1 MVAPR
6 AKSVA
11 EEAFDELSSL
21 VHNDWDSLDPF
32 TLARLERA
40 ARNGISVDP
49 ILAHQVLGIV
59 AAIRWDDAT
68 MDEQFGIAMRYDT
81 GATVEEN
88 YASTLDGV
96 ERCIESANMYERAAN
111 THPTDLAIWRLAMRA
126 NWQAGRWQRTLELA
140 DVLAQR
146 SPDEE
151 FPHLETQKQLIA
163 MAERNGVSLS
173 TIETLHT
180 ALYSFLHDRRV
191 HSVGTT
197 CHSDTT
203 PGEESI
209 YIMVRIRG
217 DLEQVKRLDE
227 ELTPVL
233 FDAVDDLPLGS
244 FCIGLV
250 AEERE
255 DARVS

>member
-1 MVAPR
+1 MAAPR

-21 VHNDWDSLDPF
+21 VHKDWGSIDSF

-40 ARNGISVDP
+40 AKNGIPVDP
-49 ILAHQVLGIV
+49 VLAHQVLGIV

-68 MDEQFGIAMRYDT
+68 MDEQFGIAMRYDA

-88 YASTLDGV
+88 YASTLDGAG
-96 ERCIESANMYERAAN
+96 RCIESANLYERAAN
-111 THPTDLAIWRLAMRA
+111 THPIDRAIWRRAMQA
-126 NWQAGRWQRTLELA
+126 NWQAGRWQRTLDLADELA
-140 DVLAQR
+140 KR

-151 FPHLETQKQLIA
+151 FPHLNTQKQMIA
-163 MAERNGVSLS
+163 VVKRNGVSLQ
-173 TIETLHT
+173 TIEALHT
-180 ALYSFLHDRRV
+180 AVYSFLHDRRV
-191 HSVGTT
+191 RTIGTV
-197 CHSDTT
+197 CDSDTS

-209 YIMVRIRG
+209 YILVRIKG
-217 DLEQVKRLDE
+217 DPEQVKELDE

-233 FDAVDDLPLGS
+233 FDAVDAFPLGS
-244 FCIGLV
+244 FYIGLI
-250 AEERE
+250 AEGQE